1 MNNFGRHSR
10 REIAMSRPLA
20 SHKNHAQ
27 PRPDGVPPTRPC
39 LRRRGAF
46 RSARELI
53 TCRHFIMGF
62 Y

>member
-20 SHKNHAQ
+20 SHKNPAQ
-27 PRPDGVPPTRPC
+27 PRPDGVPHPPLFAAAGRFSQRVRADS
-39 LRRRGAF
+39 LLSFHYG
-46 RSARELI
+46 I
-53 TCRHFIMGF
+53 